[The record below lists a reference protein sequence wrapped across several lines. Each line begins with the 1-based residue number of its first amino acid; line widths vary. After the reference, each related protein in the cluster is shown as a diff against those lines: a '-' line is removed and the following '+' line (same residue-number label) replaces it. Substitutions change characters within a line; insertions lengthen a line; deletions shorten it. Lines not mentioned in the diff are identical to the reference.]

1 MSICFLLHNTDERPD
16 DTEKDPTWTLDG
28 EEDALDGEEALDGK
42 EALDGE
48 GISLFILLS
57 HSCVVSHTCYSHIC

>member
-1 MSICFLLHNTDERPD
+1 MSICFLLYNTDERPD

-48 GISLFILLS
+48 GISLYILLS
-57 HSCVVSHTCYSHIC
+57 HFCVVSHTCYSHIC

>member
-16 DTEKDPTWTLDG
+16 DAEKDPTWTLDG
-28 EEDALDGEEALDGK
+28 KEDALDGEEALDGK

-57 HSCVVSHTCYSHIC
+57 H

>member
-1 MSICFLLHNTDERPD
+1 MQGSYVSICFLLYNTDERPD

-57 HSCVVSHTCYSHIC
+57 H